1 VFQSPHAGQRPSQRR
16 LSLPHEVQ
24 KNPAAAERALPL
36 ELTAAARVGWGRDQ
50 KGSSRSDLESN
61 NVYCL

>member
-1 VFQSPHAGQRPSQRR
+1 M
-16 LSLPHEVQ
+16 PHEVQ
-24 KNPAAAERALPL
+24 KNPAAAERTLRL
-36 ELTAAARVGWGRDQ
+36 ELTAAPRVGWSRDQ